1 MDLTINIFLLLLGIS
16 ILVWGA
22 NKFVDHAS
30 VIAKHM
36 GISDL
41 VIGLTLIAFGTSAPE
56 IFVGISS
63 INNGSEEI
71 ALGTAI
77 GSNISNIALIF
88 GVSCL
93 YLTGPSKT
101 QLWHLMPFGLS
112 VALLGLTLAD
122 GAISFIESMGFVIIL
137 IIFMFVLFKTDGLAE
152 EESTVTSEFERS
164 LFMSL
169 IGLVALIAGA
179 HYAVH
184 YAEITAQLLLVPQL
198 IIGLTI
204 IALGTSLPELAAA
217 IVALRK
223 GKHQMV
229 VGNIIGSN
237 VFNLVFI
244 IPMIGFFGSVELSP
258 LVMQRD
264 FYILL
269 ALSLVFVL
277 LAVVLTKFQFRKNIF
292 SISGVILITSY
303 ILYISALSV
312 SGIV

>member
-1 MDLTINIFLLLLGIS
+1 MDLATNISLLLLGIS

-63 INNGSEEI
+63 IINENEEI

-101 QLWHLMPFGLS
+101 QLWNFVPFGLS
-112 VALLGLTLAD
+112 VILLGLTLVD
-122 GAISFIESMGFVIIL
+122 GKISFNESMGFVGIL
-137 IIFMFVLFKTDGLAE
+137 MIFMFVLFKTDGLAE
-152 EESTVTSEFERS
+152 EDSLDSNKFGRS
-164 LFMSL
+164 LFVSL
-169 IGLVALIAGA
+169 IGLIALIAGA
-179 HYAVH
+179 NIAVI
-184 YAEITAQLLLVPQL
+184 YAENTALLLGVPQL

-204 IALGTSLPELAAA
+204 IALGTSLPELAAT

-244 IPMIGFFGSVELSP
+244 IPMIGFFGSIELSP
-258 LVMQRD
+258 MVMQRD

-269 ALSLVFVL
+269 ALSMIFIL
-277 LAVVLTKFQFRKNIF
+277 LAVVLTKLQFRKNIF
-292 SISGVILITSY
+292 SISGVVLIASY
-303 ILYISALSV
+303 VLYISALS
-312 SGIV
+312 GII

>member
-1 MDLTINIFLLLLGIS
+1 MELAINIFLLLLGIS

-63 INNGSEEI
+63 IVNQNEEI

-101 QLWHLMPFGLS
+101 QLWNFVPFGLS
-112 VALLGLTLAD
+112 VILLGLTLVD
-122 GAISFIESMGFVIIL
+122 GEISFNESMGFVGIL
-137 IIFMFVLFKTDGLAE
+137 MIFMFVLFKTDGLAE
-152 EESTVTSEFERS
+152 EDSEDSSEFGHS
-164 LFMSL
+164 LFVSL

-179 HYAVH
+179 NIAVI
-184 YAEITAQLLLVPQL
+184 YAENTALLLGVPQL

-204 IALGTSLPELAAA
+204 IALGTSLPELAAT

-258 LVMQRD
+258 IVMQRD

-269 ALSLVFVL
+269 ALSMVFIL
-277 LAVVLTKFQFRKNIF
+277 LAVILTKLQFRKNIF
-292 SISGVILITSY
+292 SISGVVLIASY
-303 ILYISALSV
+303 VLYISTL
-312 SGIV
+312 SGII

>member
-1 MDLTINIFLLLLGIS
+1 MELATNISLLLLGIS

-63 INNGSEEI
+63 IVNQNEEI

-93 YLTGPSKT
+93 YLTGSSKT
-101 QLWHLMPFGLS
+101 QLWNFVPFGLS
-112 VALLGLTLAD
+112 VILLGLTLVD
-122 GAISFIESMGFVIIL
+122 GKISFNESMGFVGIL
-137 IIFMFVLFKTDGLAE
+137 MIFMFVLFKTDGLTE
-152 EESTVTSEFERS
+152 EDSLDSSEFSHS
-164 LFMSL
+164 LFVSF

-179 HYAVH
+179 NIAVI
-184 YAEITAQLLLVPQL
+184 YAENTALLLGVPQL

-204 IALGTSLPELAAA
+204 IALGTSLPELAAT
-217 IVALRK
+217 IVALKK

-258 LVMQRD
+258 MVMQRD

-269 ALSLVFVL
+269 ALSMVFIL
-277 LAVVLTKFQFRKNIF
+277 LAVVLTKLQFRKNIF
-292 SISGVILITSY
+292 SISGVVLIASY
-303 ILYISALSV
+303 VIYISALS
-312 SGIV
+312 GII

>member
-1 MDLTINIFLLLLGIS
+1 MELATNIFLLLLGIS

-63 INNGSEEI
+63 IINQNEEI

-101 QLWHLMPFGLS
+101 QLWNLMPFGLS
-112 VALLGLTLAD
+112 VVLLGLTLAD
-122 GAISFIESMGFVIIL
+122 GAISVNESMGFVGIL
-137 IIFMFVLFKTDGLAE
+137 MIFMFVLFKTDGLAE
-152 EESTVTSEFERS
+152 EDSSGSNEFGRS

-169 IGLVALIAGA
+169 IGLVALVAGA
-179 HYAVH
+179 NIAVI
-184 YAEITAQLLLVPQL
+184 YAENTALLLGVPKL

-204 IALGTSLPELAAA
+204 IALGTSLPELAAT

-258 LVMQRD
+258 MVMQRD

-269 ALSLVFVL
+269 ALSIAFII
-277 LAVVLTKFQFRKNIF
+277 LAVVLTKLQFRKNVF
-292 SISGVILITSY
+292 SISGVILIASY
-303 ILYISALSV
+303 ILYISALS
-312 SGIV
+312 GIV

>member
-1 MDLTINIFLLLLGIS
+1 MELATNIFLLLLGIS

-63 INNGSEEI
+63 IINQNEEI

-101 QLWHLMPFGLS
+101 QLWNLMPFGLS
-112 VALLGLTLAD
+112 VVLLGLTLAD
-122 GAISFIESMGFVIIL
+122 GAISVNESMGFVGIL
-137 IIFMFVLFKTDGLAE
+137 MVFMFVLFKTDGLAE
-152 EESTVTSEFERS
+152 EDSSGSNEFGRS

-169 IGLVALIAGA
+169 IGLVALVAGA
-179 HYAVH
+179 NIAVI
-184 YAEITAQLLLVPQL
+184 YAENTALLLGVPKL

-204 IALGTSLPELAAA
+204 IALGTSLPELAATIA
-217 IVALRK
+217 ALRR

-258 LVMQRD
+258 MVMQRD

-269 ALSLVFVL
+269 ALSIAFIV
-277 LAVVLTKFQFRKNIF
+277 LAVVLTKLQFRKNVF
-292 SISGVILITSY
+292 SISGVILIASY
-303 ILYISALSV
+303 ILYISALS
-312 SGIV
+312 GIV

>member
-1 MDLTINIFLLLLGIS
+1 MELATNIFLLLLGIS

-63 INNGSEEI
+63 IINQNEEI

-101 QLWHLMPFGLS
+101 QLWNFVPFGLS
-112 VALLGLTLAD
+112 VVLLGLTLVD
-122 GAISFIESMGFVIIL
+122 GKISFNESMGFVGIL
-137 IIFMFVLFKTDGLAE
+137 MIFMFVLFKTDGLAE
-152 EESTVTSEFERS
+152 EDSLESNEFGHS
-164 LFMSL
+164 LFISL

-179 HYAVH
+179 NIAVV
-184 YAEITAQLLLVPQL
+184 YAENTALLLGVPQL

-204 IALGTSLPELAAA
+204 IALGTSLPELAAT

-258 LVMQRD
+258 IVMQRD

-269 ALSLVFVL
+269 ALSMVFIL
-277 LAVVLTKFQFRKNIF
+277 LAVILTKLQFRKNIF
-292 SISGVILITSY
+292 LISGVALIASY
-303 ILYISALSV
+303 VLYISTLSR
-312 SGIV
+312 II

>member
-1 MDLTINIFLLLLGIS
+1 MELATNISLLLLGIS

-63 INNGSEEI
+63 IINQNEEI

-101 QLWHLMPFGLS
+101 QLWNFVPFGLS
-112 VALLGLTLAD
+112 VILLGLTLVD
-122 GAISFIESMGFVIIL
+122 GKISFNESMGFVGIL
-137 IIFMFVLFKTDGLAE
+137 MIFMFVLFKTDGLAE
-152 EESTVTSEFERS
+152 EDSLDSSEFGHS
-164 LFMSL
+164 LFVSL

-179 HYAVH
+179 NIAVI
-184 YAEITAQLLLVPQL
+184 YAENTALLLGVPQL

-204 IALGTSLPELAAA
+204 IALGTSLPELAATL
-217 IVALRK
+217 VALRK

-258 LVMQRD
+258 IVMQRD

-269 ALSLVFVL
+269 ALSMVFIL
-277 LAVVLTKFQFRKNIF
+277 LAVILTKLRFRKNIF
-292 SISGVILITSY
+292 SISGVVLIASY
-303 ILYISALSV
+303 VIYISALS
-312 SGIV
+312 GIV

>member
-1 MDLTINIFLLLLGIS
+1 
-16 ILVWGA
+16 
-22 NKFVDHAS
+22 
-30 VIAKHM
+30 
-36 GISDL
+36 
-41 VIGLTLIAFGTSAPE
+41 
-56 IFVGISS
+56 
-63 INNGSEEI
+63 
-71 ALGTAI
+71 
-77 GSNISNIALIF
+77 
-88 GVSCL
+88 
-93 YLTGPSKT
+93 
-101 QLWHLMPFGLS
+101 MPFGLS

-122 GAISFIESMGFVIIL
+122 GAISFNESMGFVIIL
-137 IIFMFVLFKTDGLAE
+137 IIFMFFLFKTDGLAE

-217 IVALRK
+217 IAALRK

-237 VFNLVFI
+237 VFNLVFV
-244 IPMIGFFGSVELSP
+244 IPIIGFFGSVQLSSIV
-258 LVMQRD
+258 LQRD
-264 FYILL
+264 FYILA
-269 ALSLVFVL
+269 ALSIAFIL
-277 LAVVLTKFQFRKNIF
+277 LAFALTKLEFKRTLFAAAGIILV
-292 SISGVILITSY
+292 SSYVLYMGVL
-303 ILYISALSV
+303 

>member
-1 MDLTINIFLLLLGIS
+1 MELATNISLLLLGIS

-63 INNGSEEI
+63 IINQNEEI

-101 QLWHLMPFGLS
+101 QLWNFVPFGLS
-112 VALLGLTLAD
+112 VILLGLTLVD
-122 GAISFIESMGFVIIL
+122 GKISFNESMGFVGIL
-137 IIFMFVLFKTDGLAE
+137 MIFMFVLFKTDGLAE
-152 EESTVTSEFERS
+152 EDSEDSSEFGHS
-164 LFMSL
+164 LFVSL

-179 HYAVH
+179 NIAVI
-184 YAEITAQLLLVPQL
+184 YAENTALLLGVPQL

-204 IALGTSLPELAAA
+204 IALGTSLPELAAT

-258 LVMQRD
+258 IVMQRD

-269 ALSLVFVL
+269 ALSMVFIL
-277 LAVVLTKFQFRKNIF
+277 LAVILTKLQFRKNIF
-292 SISGVILITSY
+292 SISGLVLIASY
-303 ILYISALSV
+303 VLYISALS
-312 SGIV
+312 GIV

>member
-1 MDLTINIFLLLLGIS
+1 MELATNISLLLLGIS

-63 INNGSEEI
+63 IINQNEEI

-101 QLWHLMPFGLS
+101 QLWNFVPFGLS
-112 VALLGLTLAD
+112 VILLGLTLVD
-122 GAISFIESMGFVIIL
+122 GKISFNESMGFVGIL
-137 IIFMFVLFKTDGLAE
+137 MIFMFVLFKTDGLTE
-152 EESTVTSEFERS
+152 EDSIDSSEFGHS
-164 LFMSL
+164 LFVSL

-179 HYAVH
+179 NIAVI
-184 YAEITAQLLLVPQL
+184 YAENPALLLGVPQL

-204 IALGTSLPELAAA
+204 IALGTSLPELAAT
-217 IVALRK
+217 IVALKK

-258 LVMQRD
+258 IVMQRD

-269 ALSLVFVL
+269 ALSMVFIL
-277 LAVVLTKFQFRKNIF
+277 LAVALTKLKFRKNIF
-292 SISGVILITSY
+292 SISGVLLIASY
-303 ILYISALSV
+303 VLYISALS
-312 SGIV
+312 GII

>member
-1 MDLTINIFLLLLGIS
+1 MQLANNIFLLLLGIS

-36 GISDL
+36 GVSDL

-63 INNGSEEI
+63 IINQNENI

-88 GVSCL
+88 GISCL
-93 YLTGPSKT
+93 YLTRPSKT
-101 QLWHLMPFGLS
+101 QLWNLMPFGLS
-112 VALLGLTLAD
+112 VMLLGLTLVD
-122 GAISFIESMGFVIIL
+122 GSISVNESMGFVGIFM
-137 IIFMFVLFKTDGLAE
+137 IFMFVLFKTDGLAE
-152 EESTVTSEFERS
+152 EDSSGSNEFGRS

-169 IGLVALIAGA
+169 IGLVALVAGA
-179 HYAVH
+179 HIAVI
-184 YAEITAQLLLVPQL
+184 YAENTALLLLVPEL

-217 IVALRK
+217 IVALKK

-229 VGNIIGSN
+229 VGNVIGSN

-244 IPMIGFFGSVELSP
+244 IPMIGFFGSVELDP
-258 LVMQRD
+258 MVMKRD

-269 ALSLVFVL
+269 ALSMAFIV
-277 LAVVLTKFQFRKNIF
+277 LAVVLTKFHFRKNVF
-292 SISGVILITSY
+292 LISGVILITSY
-303 ILYISALSV
+303 ILYISALSGV
-312 SGIV
+312 V

>member
-1 MDLTINIFLLLLGIS
+1 LLLGIS

-137 IIFMFVLFKTDGLAE
+137 IIFMLVLYKTDGLAE

-184 YAEITAQLLLVPQL
+184 YAEIAAQLLLVPQL

-217 IVALRK
+217 IAALRK
-223 GKHQMV
+223 GKDQMV

-237 VFNLVFI
+237 VFNLVFV
-244 IPMIGFFGSVELSP
+244 IPIIGFFGSVQLSSIV
-258 LVMQRD
+258 LQRD
-264 FYILL
+264 FYILA
-269 ALSLVFVL
+269 ALSIAFIL
-277 LAVVLTKFQFRKNIF
+277 LAFALTKLEFKRTLFAAAGIILV
-292 SISGVILITSY
+292 SSYVLYMGVL
-303 ILYISALSV
+303 

>member
-1 MDLTINIFLLLLGIS
+1 MELATNISLLLLGIS

-63 INNGSEEI
+63 IINQNEEI

-101 QLWHLMPFGLS
+101 QLWNFVPFGLS
-112 VALLGLTLAD
+112 VILLGLTLVD
-122 GAISFIESMGFVIIL
+122 GKISFNESMGFVGIL
-137 IIFMFVLFKTDGLAE
+137 MIFMFVLFKTDGLAE
-152 EESTVTSEFERS
+152 EDSLDSSEFGHS
-164 LFMSL
+164 LLVSL

-179 HYAVH
+179 NIAVI
-184 YAEITAQLLLVPQL
+184 YAENTALLLGVPQL

-204 IALGTSLPELAAA
+204 IALGTSLPELAAT

-258 LVMQRD
+258 IVMQRD

-269 ALSLVFVL
+269 ALSMVFIL
-277 LAVVLTKFQFRKNIF
+277 LAVILTKLKFRKNIF
-292 SISGVILITSY
+292 SISGVVLIASY
-303 ILYISALSV
+303 VLYISALS
-312 SGIV
+312 GII

>member
-1 MDLTINIFLLLLGIS
+1 MELATNISLLLLGIS

-63 INNGSEEI
+63 IINQNEEI

-101 QLWHLMPFGLS
+101 QLWNFVPFGLS
-112 VALLGLTLAD
+112 VILLGLTLVD
-122 GAISFIESMGFVIIL
+122 GKISFNESMGFVGIL
-137 IIFMFVLFKTDGLAE
+137 MIFMFVLFKTDVLAE
-152 EESTVTSEFERS
+152 EDPEDSSEFGHS
-164 LFMSL
+164 LFISL

-179 HYAVH
+179 NIAVI
-184 YAEITAQLLLVPQL
+184 YAENTALLLGVPQL

-204 IALGTSLPELAAA
+204 IALGTSLPELAAT
-217 IVALRK
+217 IVALKK

-258 LVMQRD
+258 IVMQRD

-269 ALSLVFVL
+269 ALSMVFIL
-277 LAVVLTKFQFRKNIF
+277 LAVILTKLQFRKNIF
-292 SISGVILITSY
+292 SISGVVLIASY
-303 ILYISALSV
+303 VLYISALS
-312 SGIV
+312 GII

>member
-1 MDLTINIFLLLLGIS
+1 MELATNIFLLLLGIS

-63 INNGSEEI
+63 IINQNEEI

-93 YLTGPSKT
+93 YLTGSSKT
-101 QLWHLMPFGLS
+101 QLWNFVPFGLS
-112 VALLGLTLAD
+112 VILLGLTLVD
-122 GAISFIESMGFVIIL
+122 GKISFNESMGFVGIL
-137 IIFMFVLFKTDGLAE
+137 MIFMFVLFKTDGLTE
-152 EESTVTSEFERS
+152 EDSLDSSEFGHS
-164 LFMSL
+164 LFVSL

-179 HYAVH
+179 NIAVI
-184 YAEITAQLLLVPQL
+184 YAENTALLLGVPQL

-204 IALGTSLPELAAA
+204 IALGTSLPELAAT
-217 IVALRK
+217 IVALKK

-258 LVMQRD
+258 MVMQRD

-269 ALSLVFVL
+269 ALSMVFIL
-277 LAVVLTKFQFRKNIF
+277 LAVVLTKLQFRKNIF
-292 SISGVILITSY
+292 SISGVVLIASY
-303 ILYISALSV
+303 VIYISALS
-312 SGIV
+312 GII